1 MRIYLSCVLAAAL
14 SFNAAHAQNQP
25 PRREA
30 IPPAALGGVASP
42 GVTPALQINGKAARL
57 APGGRIIGANNMLV
71 LSSALPDNSPVAM
84 TLENNGDIKTM
95 WVLTEQEQKVK
106 RNKY

>member
-1 MRIYLSCVLAAAL
+1 MRIHTLFLLAATL
-14 SFNAAHAQNQP
+14 SFSAAHAQTQP

-30 IPPAALGGVASP
+30 IPAVALVGVASP
-42 GVTPALQINGKAARL
+42 AVAPGVQINGKAARL

-71 LSSALPDNSPVAM
+71 LPSALPANSPVAV

-95 WVLTEQEQKVK
+95 WVLTVEEQKVK
-106 RNKY
+106 RNKF